1 MNAVIYARYS
11 SDNQREESIEG
22 QLRECKEYADQNG
35 ITVVRTYIDRAL
47 SAKTDSRPQFQQMIH
62 DSATHTFEAVLVW
75 KLDRFSRNRYDS
87 AHYKRILKNNWVHV
101 VSVTEP
107 ISNTPEGIMLESLLE
122 GMAEYY
128 SAELAEKVS
137 RGHKENALKAKF
149 NGGPV
154 PLGYRIDSE
163 HHYQIDPATAPVV
176 QEAFQRYAAGESIRS
191 IIESLNARGIR
202 NSRGNPFTK
211 NSFQTLLKNRRYLG
225 EYRYKDTVI
234 PNAIPAIIDPACFDA
249 VQRRC
254 EIHRQAPAHNKADVR
269 YLLTTKLFCG
279 KCGTMMAGES
289 GRSHTGTVHCYY
301 KCGTRKRSGK
311 EACSL
316 KPVRKEPLEQFVV
329 QTALEKVLND
339 RVIDLLADKL
349 LEYQSKENTR
359 LPVLQAE
366 LKEVKRRIDN
376 LVAAIEQGIL
386 TPATK
391 ARMEELEQQREAL
404 ETGILQEQIEKP
416 PITREQ
422 ILFWFDQ
429 FRHGDPADIAFQ
441 EKVIDCFV
449 NSIYLFDDRIVVN
462 FNYQESGRK
471 VSLEEVLSSFL
482 DGNGAPKKALRKRKA
497 FFIMIAALCEC
508 FRFAADFNPSQRL
521 FLFCRGVGE
530 KFIHPPG
537 DATTAANG
545 SGGSFLLPCTA
556 AICYTKEKT
565 EGEALRMTRIA
576 IVEDEAA
583 VREQLA
589 GYVQR
594 YTRQYG
600 TQFEV
605 TMFTDGVEILED
617 YRPAYDIIFLD
628 VEMLHLDGME
638 TARRIREL
646 DSDVLLI
653 FITNMAQYAIK
664 GYAVG
669 ALDYVLKPVPYFAFS
684 QQLQKAVNQLAKRT
698 RHYLAVSVDG
708 GMRRLDAATIY
719 YIESEGHR
727 VHFYTEDGD
736 FSAPGAL
743 KALEEKLT
751 GRLFARCNSGYLV
764 NLAQVSGV
772 QQNTVQVGP
781 HELQISRPK
790 RRVFLAALADY
801 IGGEG
806 A

>member
-87 AHYKRILKNNWVHV
+87 AHYKRILKNNRVHV

-163 HHYQIDPATAPVV
+163 HRYQIDPATAPVV

-234 PNAIPAIIDPACFDA
+234 PDAIPAIIDPDCFDA

-254 EIHRQAPAHNKADVR
+254 EIHRQAPAHNKADVH

-301 KCGTRKRSGK
+301 KCGTRKRGGK
-311 EACSL
+311 EVCSL

-329 QTALEKVLND
+329 KTALEKVLND

-386 TPATK
+386 TPSTK

-404 ETGILQEQIEKP
+404 ETSILQEQIEKP

-462 FNYQESGRK
+462 FNYQEGGRP

-482 DGNGAPKKALRKRKA
+482 DGNGAPKNALHESVGRFFCCSILRRHDLVQRRRYSNRAAARKCRKERHSAAFLSPRESPRWCTKKSRNECCGFFVAPFPSGRTHTLRKRS
-497 FFIMIAALCEC
+497 C
-508 FRFAADFNPSQRL
+508 SS
-521 FLFCRGVGE
+521 RGDWSLKMV
-530 KFIHPPG
+530 
-537 DATTAANG
+537 
-545 SGGSFLLPCTA
+545 
-556 AICYTKEKT
+556 
-565 EGEALRMTRIA
+565 
-576 IVEDEAA
+576 
-583 VREQLA
+583 A
-589 GYVQR
+589 G
-594 YTRQYG
+594 
-600 TQFEV
+600 
-605 TMFTDGVEILED
+605 L
-617 YRPAYDIIFLD
+617 
-628 VEMLHLDGME
+628 
-638 TARRIREL
+638 
-646 DSDVLLI
+646 
-653 FITNMAQYAIK
+653 
-664 GYAVG
+664 
-669 ALDYVLKPVPYFAFS
+669 
-684 QQLQKAVNQLAKRT
+684 
-698 RHYLAVSVDG
+698 
-708 GMRRLDAATIY
+708 
-719 YIESEGHR
+719 
-727 VHFYTEDGD
+727 
-736 FSAPGAL
+736 
-743 KALEEKLT
+743 
-751 GRLFARCNSGYLV
+751 
-764 NLAQVSGV
+764 
-772 QQNTVQVGP
+772 
-781 HELQISRPK
+781 
-790 RRVFLAALADY
+790 
-801 IGGEG
+801 
-806 A
+806 